1 MLQKNARFLR
11 PSTEHR
17 TLGILQALSV
27 DPGVSQCKLGLR
39 AGLSSARING
49 YLKDLKDQ
57 GLLTVNP
64 LNAKKYEY
72 LVTEA
77 GERVRRELL
86 GEYCAEVVR
95 SYAALKDMVG
105 ERLKGLM
112 ARGVRNVALFGA
124 SATGEIVYQAMES
137 TPLRVMAV
145 VDSDPDKQG
154 ALFGNCVVLPPSVL
168 VELGCEAVI
177 IASFGKSDEIF
188 ETLAKIIDV
197 GSIPVVRL

>member
-1 MLQKNARFLR
+1 MLERNADFLR
-11 PSTEHR
+11 PSPKHH

-27 DPGVSQCKLGLR
+27 EPGVSQCRLGR
-39 AGLSSARING
+39 KAGLSSGRING
-49 YLKDLKDQ
+49 YLKQLRDQ

-77 GERVRRELL
+77 GERARREML

-105 ERLKGLM
+105 ERLTGLA

-124 SATGEIVYQAMES
+124 SATGEIVYQAMEPM
-137 TPLRVMAV
+137 PLRVMAV
-145 VDSDPDKQG
+145 VDSDPAKQG
-154 ALFGNCVVLPPSVL
+154 AVFGNCVVLPPPVL
-168 VELGCEAVI
+168 VDIGCEAVVI
-177 IASFGKSDEIF
+177 SSFGKSDEIF
-188 ETLAKIIDV
+188 KTLASIIDV
-197 GSIPVVRL
+197 DAIPVVRL